1 MYTKEIENLS
11 SERDNALEKIKK
23 LKKNKLFLWKFKR
36 EPGQIQI
43 LSGNKCGNLWLPL
56 WLSLMRKR
64 HWSCKK
70 KRNKQKK
77 LKKGNT
83 KLRLNTHFENL
94 ADQGYWET
102 TVHYI
107 FRRWINPMH
116 VKLKFLIK
124 WPDHNASM

>member
-43 LSGNKCGNLWLPL
+43 LSGNKCRNLWLPL
-56 WLSLMRKR
+56 WLSSMRKR

-70 KRNKQKK
+70 KKKKKKTEQGRHKITTEHSLWKPGWPGLLRNNCSLYFQKV
-77 LKKGNT
+77 
-83 KLRLNTHFENL
+83 
-94 ADQGYWET
+94 D
-102 TVHYI
+102 
-107 FRRWINPMH
+107 
-116 VKLKFLIK
+116 
-124 WPDHNASM
+124 